1 MAVSAVLWKL
11 ASPYDAYISHVAQ
24 LNSAVERIRYFNEVA
39 QGYEAGLNS
48 SLRLGAA
55 STNPAARIERFRL
68 QLGAAASSMSDEQF
82 EDFISHLGGGDVAD
96 VDANRAKTASRM
108 GTMQRGLEEYFSIA
122 GHELATLEK
131 RAYNPS
137 RGDIARQLRENR
149 LPATTIEEYRRILHE
164 LGTRIGAK
172 A

>member
-1 MAVSAVLWKL
+1 MTSYLITSSGDIRIGNADPFLADNFAFEAVTVHGEVEWLERSG
-11 ASPYDAYISHVAQ
+11 HV
-24 LNSAVERIRYFNEVA
+24 RI
-39 QGYEAGLNS
+39 
-48 SLRLGAA
+48 
-55 STNPAARIERFRL
+55 RL

-108 GTMQRGLEEYFSIA
+108 GTTQRGLEEYFSIA